1 MRARLWNPFVG
12 NPEGD
17 ASAFEST
24 PGHIHVAR
32 RGGEV
37 VGLLSA
43 AQPGNERWNMGEGPI
58 LPLFLSSRVGA
69 PRRPPGVITSK
80 QSKRDP
86 CHLKIN
92 IFFFLK

>member
-32 RGGEV
+32 GG

-43 AQPGNERWNMGEGPI
+43 AQPGNERWNMGEGSI

-69 PRRPPGVITSK
+69 PRPGVITSK

-92 IFFFLK
+92 IFF